1 MPTML
6 RIDKFTLDRLQ
17 RQSKYFEFL
26 WANAKEIK
34 LESGVFSDWVYIDD
48 PSNFESTLD
57 HMMKLIEEINKEY
70 K

>member
-1 MPTML
+1 M
-6 RIDKFTLDRLQ
+6 RK
-17 RQSKYFEFL
+17 
-26 WANAKEIK
+26 K
-34 LESGVFSDWVYIDD
+34 LNWNLGFFSDWVYIDD